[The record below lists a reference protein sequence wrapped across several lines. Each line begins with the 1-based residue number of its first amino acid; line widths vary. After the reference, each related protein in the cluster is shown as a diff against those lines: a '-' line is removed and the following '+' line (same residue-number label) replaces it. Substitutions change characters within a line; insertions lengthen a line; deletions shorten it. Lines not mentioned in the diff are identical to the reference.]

1 MALSEDAITIRGQTD
16 GALPMTAT
24 ATAVVEGP
32 TGLRRTLTAATV
44 PLDGQ
49 DHPLT
54 WDDQVDEGVRLIA
67 MALHLDGRPPR
78 GADEIGAA
86 DVAVT
91 VTVPGVDGD
100 PADDWQA
107 QPQGN
112 PVDAPSVTVEP
123 AADGIRLQASAV
135 VDTGRLHDGGGDLL
149 VTSFAAPTGVPV
161 ALSERLADAIDA
173 QIGDALEG
181 NVGSTP
187 LPLEVVAVVP
197 DVPSA
202 PGGAAVLADAD
213 AVSRSLIAGGQLEP
227 VLDAWWVGAPTAQA
241 ERALGDLG
249 FGEVVTRAGVTDDL
263 ARGPFAI
270 IVPTVL
276 STLVVAAVVLL
287 LAGVA
292 LVTGADLRRRAT
304 ELARLRALG
313 LPRRGAQRLLLAEH
327 AAFLA
332 PLMLLGICVGVAASW
347 VLAPLMIRSDIGA
360 APVPAAVA
368 DWPWATAAVV
378 LGGALL
384 GSVLVTWVVAVR
396 QVRASDRAGLR
407 TGDS

>member
-1 MALSEDAITIRGQTD
+1 VALSDDAITIRGETD
-16 GALPMTAT
+16 GALPIRAT
-24 ATAVVEGP
+24 ATAVVEGA
-32 TGLRRTLTAATV
+32 TGLRRTLNAATV

-49 DHPLT
+49 VHPLT
-54 WDDQVDEGVRLIA
+54 WDDQVDDGVRLVA
-67 MALHLDGRPPR
+67 LALHLDGRPPR
-78 GADEIGAA
+78 GADEIAAA

-91 VTVPGVDGD
+91 VTVPGVDDQPGG
-100 PADDWQA
+100 DWQA

-123 AADGIRLQASAV
+123 AADGIRLQTSAV

-161 ALSERLADAIDA
+161 ALSEGLADAIDA
-173 QIGDALEG
+173 KIGDSLEG
-181 NVGSTP
+181 NVGATP

-213 AVSRSLIAGGQLEP
+213 TVSRSLIAGGQLEP
-227 VLDAWWVGAPTAQA
+227 VVDAWWVGAPTAQA

-249 FGEVVTRAGVTDDL
+249 FGEVVTRAQVTDDL

-276 STLVVAAVVLL
+276 TTLVVAAVVLL

-292 LVTGADLRRRAT
+292 LVTGADLRRRAA

-327 AAFLA
+327 AVFLA
-332 PLMLLGICVGVAASW
+332 PLMFLGICVGVAATW
-347 VLAPLMIRSDIGA
+347 ALAPLMVRSDLGA
-360 APVPAAVA
+360 APVPAPQA
-368 DWPWATAAVV
+368 DWPWATAAEV

-384 GSVLVTWVVAVR
+384 GAALVTWLVAVR